1 MAKRP
6 RTLAPRRKSSRSFGS
21 SPNFAAVFRTQ
32 AFMVTT
38 NLPIRLA
45 HRLTSRLRDYA
56 NFSSPFV
63 DFALLVP
70 LAEASAVGFFRRCPA
85 DEYDGNHIVV
95 EPPVDSC
102 RPTAADAAAQP
113 SRLHLRARHASIAN
127 KTTINQSV
135 RTDSV
140 VIDTL
145 AVHRTTQRE
154 DKTNSESSAVYK
166 PPDGSIVLIILAMA
180 FIFFFF
186 INKRR

>member
-1 MAKRP
+1 M
-6 RTLAPRRKSSRSFGS
+6 RTLVLLSLILLCSCHSQKQVQSDFSED
-21 SPNFAAVFRTQ
+21 V
-32 AFMVTT
+32 
-38 NLPIRLA
+38 
-45 HRLTSRLRDYA
+45 RLTNTTA
-56 NFSSPFV
+56 TTSSSLSLLDMV
-63 DFALLVP
+63 ASWSCDFDSLDI
-70 LAEASAVGFFRRCPA
+70 C
-85 DEYDGNHIVV
+85 V
-95 EPPVDSC
+95 EPIDSC
-102 RPTAADAAAQP
+102 RSSAAVAAAQP

-154 DKTNSESSAVYK
+154 DKTNSESSGVYK